1 MIILKNLSLRRSAK
15 VLLDNA
21 SASIHPGEK
30 IGLDE
35 RSDAGKSSLFALLNG
50 TLHEDRGDFSIPSK
64 WRMAQ
69 AAQDMPETSYPA
81 TDFVIVGDTL
91 LVAADRGTAAEEIDD
106 GEHMALGA
114 LVTAMEAKP
123 KVRQVRVAT
132 N

>member
-35 RSDAGKSSLFALLNG
+35 RS
-50 TLHEDRGDFSIPSK
+50 
-64 WRMAQ
+64 
-69 AAQDMPETSYPA
+69 
-81 TDFVIVGDTL
+81 
-91 LVAADRGTAAEEIDD
+91 AAEEIDD

-123 KVRQVRVAT
+123 KVKQVRVAT